1 MSKLDD
7 GLLQLLGRFAQEQ
20 VEYVLIGGHAV
31 RLNGY
36 VRGTEDIDI
45 LLPSSLENGRKV
57 IRALDYLPSSSEL
70 DPAWFEVDP
79 QAPDNIRVW
88 DEVVIDLLFAANG
101 ENYQSLQSHIRQVD
115 VQGTAV
121 RVLNIEGL
129 LKTKTDYREKDVVDK
144 AVLKRIAQ
152 GLAPE

>member
-7 GLLQLLGRFAQEQ
+7 GLLQLLERFAQEQ
-20 VEYVLIGGHAV
+20 VEYVLIGGQAV

-57 IRALDYLPSSSEL
+57 IRALDYLSSSAEL

-88 DEVVIDLLFAANG
+88 DDVVIDFLFAANG
-101 ENYQSLQSHIRQVD
+101 ESYQSLQSHIRQVE
-115 VQGTAV
+115 VQGTVV
-121 RVLNIEGL
+121 RVLDIEGL
-129 LKTKTDYREKDVVDK
+129 LKTKTDYRDKDVVDK
-144 AVLKRIAQ
+144 AVLRRIAQ
-152 GLAPE
+152 GLPPE